1 MKRIG
6 EDVSEK
12 LDYTPGLFTVE
23 RHIRGKWACAQ
34 CQSLIQAPVPAQII
48 DKGIPTAGLL
58 AQVLVLVLVAK
69 YADHLPLY
77 RQEGIFAR
85 AGLGVPRSTLG
96 AWVGMCGVQLQ
107 PLVDALRQELLSC
120 PVLHAD
126 ETPVAMLKPGNKK
139 THRAY
144 LWAYA
149 PGAFEGMKA
158 VVYDFCESRAG
169 EHARAFLGEWKGAL
183 VCDDFSGY
191 KQSFTLGV
199 TEAGCM
205 AHSRRKF
212 FDLHVS
218 NKSEIAGQALSYIS
232 ALYDVEREVKSL
244 TADERL
250 RIRQARSRPLA
261 DALHQWMEL
270 QRRQIT
276 DGSATARALDYSL
289 KRWSALTRFLDDGQ
303 LPIDN
308 NWAENQIRP
317 IAIGRKNWLFAGSLR
332 AGQRAAAVMSL
343 IQSARLNG
351 HDPYAYLK
359 DVLQRLPTHKHHLI
373 AELLPHHWQ
382 TPHA

>member
-1 MKRIG
+1 
-6 EDVSEK
+6 
-12 LDYTPGLFTVE
+12 
-23 RHIRGKWACAQ
+23 
-34 CQSLIQAPVPAQII
+34 
-48 DKGIPTAGLL
+48 
-58 AQVLVLVLVAK
+58 
-69 YADHLPLY
+69 
-77 RQEGIFAR
+77 
-85 AGLGVPRSTLG
+85 
-96 AWVGMCGVQLQ
+96 MCGLQLQ
-107 PLVDALRQELLSC
+107 PLVDALRQELLSHR
-120 PVLHAD
+120 VLHAD

-149 PGAFEGMKA
+149 PGAFEDMKA
-158 VVYDFCESRAG
+158 VVYDFCESRVS
-169 EHARAFLGEWKGAL
+169 EHARAFLGDWKGAL

-191 KQSFTLGV
+191 KQSSTLGV

-212 FDLHVS
+212 FDLHAS
-218 NKSEIAGQALSYIS
+218 NKSLIAAQALQSIS

-250 RIRQARSRPLA
+250 KIRQTRSRPLA
-261 DALHQWMEL
+261 DVLHQWMEL

-289 KRWSALTRFLDDGQ
+289 RRWSALTRFLADGQ

-317 IAIGRKNWLFAGSLR
+317 VAIGRKNWLFAGSLR

-343 IQSARLNG
+343 IQRDRKS
-351 HDPYAYLK
+351 
-359 DVLQRLPTHKHHLI
+359 VV
-373 AELLPHHWQ
+373 
-382 TPHA
+382 

>member
-1 MKRIG
+1 M
-6 EDVSEK
+6 
-12 LDYTPGLFTVE
+12 L
-23 RHIRGKWACAQ
+23 
-34 CQSLIQAPVPAQII
+34 
-48 DKGIPTAGLL
+48 
-58 AQVLVLVLVAK
+58 
-69 YADHLPLY
+69 
-77 RQEGIFAR
+77 
-85 AGLGVPRSTLG
+85 
-96 AWVGMCGVQLQ
+96 
-107 PLVDALRQELLSC
+107 LVDALGQELLGHR
-120 PVLHAD
+120 VLHAD
-126 ETPVAMLKPGNKK
+126 ETPVAMLHPGNKK

-149 PGAFEGMKA
+149 PGAFEDLKA

-169 EHARAFLGEWKGAL
+169 EHARAFLGECKGAL

-212 FDLHVS
+212 FELHAS
-218 NKSEIAGQALSYIS
+218 NKSQIAQQALQYIGQ
-232 ALYDVEREVKSL
+232 LYEIEREVKSL
-244 TADERL
+244 SAQERQK
-250 RIRQARSRPLA
+250 IRQTQSKPLV
-261 DALHQWMEL
+261 DAMHEWMQL
-270 QRRQIT
+270 QRQKIT
-276 DGSATARALDYSL
+276 DGSATAKAIDYSL
-289 KRWSALTRFLDDGQ
+289 RRWGALTRFLDDGR

-359 DVLQRLPTHKHHLI
+359 DVLQRLPTHKNHLI
-373 AELLPHHWQ
+373 AELLPHRWQ
-382 TPHA
+382 SLAS

>member
-1 MKRIG
+1 M
-6 EDVSEK
+6 
-12 LDYTPGLFTVE
+12 
-23 RHIRGKWACAQ
+23 
-34 CQSLIQAPVPAQII
+34 PAQII

-58 AQVLVLVLVAK
+58 AQVLVAK

-96 AWVGMCGVQLQ
+96 AWVGQCGVQLQ
-107 PLVDALRQELLSC
+107 PLVDALKNDILSHA
-120 PVLHAD
+120 VLHAD

-139 THRAY
+139 THRSY

-149 PGAFEGMKA
+149 PGAFENMKA

-169 EHARAFLGEWKGAL
+169 EHARTFLGAWQGAL

-199 TEAGCM
+199 TEVGCM
-205 AHSRRKF
+205 ANSRRKF

-218 NKSEIAGQALSYIS
+218 NKSQIAAQALQSIS
-232 ALYDVEREVKSL
+232 ALYDIEREVKSL
-244 TADERL
+244 SAEERQK
-250 RIRQARSRPLA
+250 IRQTRSKPLT
-261 DALHQWMEL
+261 DAMHEWMQL
-270 QRRQIT
+270 QRQKIT
-276 DGSATARALDYSL
+276 DGSATAKALDYSL
-289 KRWSALTRFLDDGQ
+289 KRWGALTRFLDDGQ

-308 NWAENQIRP
+308 NWIENQIRP

-351 HDPYAYLK
+351 IDPYAYLK
-359 DVLQRLPTHKHHLI
+359 DVLLRLPTHQNSQI
-373 AELLPHHWQ
+373 AELLPHRWQ
-382 TPHA
+382 PILTVA